1 MTVLSKTLGR
11 SPWSL
16 SFEMLLSTKDT
27 KAKFIL
33 VYV

>member
-1 MTVLSKTLGR
+1 MTVLCQEFRKV
-11 SPWSL
+11 PMEL
-16 SFEMLLSTKDT
+16 SFEMLLPTKDT